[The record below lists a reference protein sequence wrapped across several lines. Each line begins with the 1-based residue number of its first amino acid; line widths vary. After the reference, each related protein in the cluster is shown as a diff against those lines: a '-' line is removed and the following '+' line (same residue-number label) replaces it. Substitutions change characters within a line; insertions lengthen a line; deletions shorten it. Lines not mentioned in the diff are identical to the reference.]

1 MSKKKAFANKLVV
14 IAMTV
19 LLTLNTSPLSVWAST
34 MASAQTG
41 EGACATAPVVG
52 EDATPSEEGG
62 SIPSESSTSVDFS
75 AADGSAAAGGK
86 PAESEAASTSAPSA
100 TTESAESAES
110 AENEPA
116 GTESSTATVDAASA
130 GPSSSDAARAPETFD
145 GNNYLTNLKL
155 SLMAGD
161 VSKIYE
167 LKSGDT
173 VDTRKDFPDGLPRSV
188 KYSAELNID
197 TEAMLEAQGKY
208 PFVTGDK
215 FTVRVPDL
223 IHTGAVTK
231 GRLHDSTAG
240 WDSDHNGVG
249 DYEVTQ
255 DAEGHNILTITYD
268 DGYVAEKNGK
278 ILSSSV
284 KLSGGFDTSKETTES
299 FDTTLTFGALNVSAK
314 FSKLEVIR
322 NLSIEK
328 TCATDEQGPYASR
341 YSSPDY
347 PRAGGA
353 SLDDEGYLTYT
364 VTLKAGQDNTYKLKN
379 VEVTDVFDGE
389 SKSKVDLST
398 MKLEKV
404 LVDGEN
410 KTSLAV
416 PLKDSDDNVNGWNIG
431 DLPIGASATVTFKVK
446 LNKDGVTAAVD
457 AAKKV
462 DSASA
467 AEDARTIKNTA
478 TAKADDMGSVSDDC
492 SVIVKNYITASKW
505 NTWFDAAT
513 QRQHFNITVAAPCD
527 NRYTQHN
534 VPIHD
539 YLMYGLGASFYKTSG
554 IQSATVK
561 HADGTT
567 ETVQCENYSQVPNST
582 SWYATIPEVRPGDTV
597 TIDAYLELDEN
608 YWKNPAGA
616 GKVGYSYSQFN
627 YVYVGNIGVDGYRS
641 SDLNRY
647 YDCSNFLLVKNVI
660 AKNNPAI
667 NSDGT
672 VNWVITGNEYGM
684 TSVQDNVGGLV
695 LKDALGPNQEFMGNK
710 ATVTFYNENGSVAGT
725 DSIELPAAS
734 TSFSYTIPAQYGT
747 CSYKIAYTSKI
758 TDWES
763 YVGPA
768 KSYTNSVNG
777 VTGTT
782 YRRDRVAAM
791 TKKFVKQADDWSQWQ
806 TSIYSELKAGDTY
819 ADVARDGTGYMY
831 FTQGDLNAITL
842 SIDGVAVD
850 TGLYQIEPLQASFA
864 GERFASYKISF
875 MDDVA
880 VNKDGKTLKPSKDHP
895 LVIGYKA
902 HMVNPTSGTWTYY
915 NDATL
920 TAGTVVDT
928 DGDYCKRANNVE
940 LHKSVESS
948 SNGYVTWLVC
958 ANAAG
963 YASQPD
969 GTCVITDTL
978 PKGVTFESWE
988 KQKGVGEVDTVTP
1001 VVNDD
1006 GTTTLTIKTRD
1017 LYHDE
1022 ACKDHPRDNNGSPD
1036 NALYLLIKTKV
1047 TDSEFLYGSESIDFS
1062 FTNNVSLNDRY
1073 GNPNTDSATTT
1084 LKHVAMKKGMVYDE
1098 ATAPN
1103 AEFSIEANIDKLDL
1117 NPDGDTVGIVDESSK
1132 SLAVDLTSIEV
1143 VDAKTGDPVGFT
1155 VDASKMADNQF
1166 TVNVPDNTHVKITYR
1181 AQVLGPVGS
1190 NVGISNSAYYEG
1202 HKTTKG
1208 ESTIEKTVS
1217 VLNASGQAVSA
1228 PMVWFS
1234 KKDESAKALGGATY
1248 RLDAYDKATGA
1259 WKTLRS
1265 DVVST
1270 DDNTAKGVK
1279 VEDLGLDKLY
1289 RLVETK
1295 APAGYVLDATPHYFV
1310 LYGAAAPTVA
1320 YPDGVNPADVF
1331 QGPSGSLISAYD
1343 KPYTLVRFVKTSD
1356 DGVQLA
1362 GAIFSVYP
1370 VAEDGAVGNDPAL
1383 DEDGNQV
1390 SFISSADAASEFKL
1404 APGTYQLKETKAPAG
1419 YDTAEPVTFEVK
1431 GDANRTVMV
1440 NGKTVQSST
1449 ADAVTGGL
1457 GMTDRTAKT
1466 SLRVT
1471 KSWDDCGNFDGVRP
1485 KSATVQLFAD
1495 GVAVED
1501 KTATLTADNGWA
1513 INFDG
1518 LNVMKQG
1525 KKVTYTVKEIDPQTG
1540 YVVDSGSTLSCGYN
1554 VTVSDTSG
1562 DVASG
1567 AAAHYSVALTNAY
1580 VPKTTSVT
1588 VNKTWDDANDQD
1600 GARPMTATFQLFA
1613 DGQPVQGKA
1622 VSLSAGNNWT
1632 ATINGLAAAH
1642 RDGTAIVYT
1651 VKEIDPTDGDAIDF
1665 GSGLSNGYTPQL
1677 VSAVYTGYP
1686 ADVNP
1691 TGIDTATDAPATD
1704 GQQPARSIRYVVT
1717 NAHEP
1722 AATSIA
1728 VGKKWVGPAASSAT
1742 VKLQFSDNGGLTWA
1756 DLDDAEA
1763 TLTEDNGWSAT
1774 FVDLPVFVPG
1784 MQGTKRAYRVVEDA
1798 IDNYEV
1804 SYRAGDQ
1811 EGDGVIEPVV
1821 GKTESMT
1828 VVNTNVEKTNL
1839 RVTKAWNDGDN
1850 ADGGRPASVTVDL
1863 LRDGKIIDS
1872 AKIEAGDDGSW
1883 SHAFTGLA
1891 KYDPADGHEYAYT
1904 VAERA
1909 VEGYESKVEGSAKDG
1924 FTITNTKKPGEPTNP
1939 GEPENPS
1946 NPENPAPDNPTNP
1959 DNPAPKAEQPKAAL
1973 PGTGDTWSPLLPLG
1987 VVGVAVVC
1995 IAAGIFA
2002 QRGKK

>member
-1 MSKKKAFANKLVV
+1 MNKKKAFARKLIT

-19 LLTLNTSPLSVWAST
+19 LLTLNTSPLSICAST
-34 MASAQTG
+34 LASAQTG
-41 EGACATAPVVG
+41 EGACATAPVAS
-52 EDATPSEEGG
+52 EDAIPSEEGG
-62 SIPSESSTSVDFS
+62 SVPSEPSASVDFS
-75 AADGSAAAGGK
+75 AADGPAAAEGK

-100 TTESAESAES
+100 SAESAES
-110 AENEPA
+110 AEYEPA
-116 GTESSTATVDAASA
+116 GTERSTATVDAASA
-130 GPSSSDAARAPETFD
+130 GPSSSEAARKPETFD
-145 GNNYLTNLKL
+145 GNKYLTNLKL
-155 SLMAGD
+155 SLRAGD
-161 VSKIYE
+161 VSRIYE
-167 LKSGDT
+167 LKPGET
-173 VDTRKDFPDGLPRSV
+173 VDTREDFPDGLPRSV

-197 TEAMLEAQGKY
+197 TEAMLKARGKY

-215 FTVRVPDL
+215 VTVRVPDL
-223 IHTGAVTK
+223 IRTGAATK
-231 GRLHDSTAG
+231 GRLHDSTTG
-240 WDSDHNGVG
+240 LDSAHNGVG
-249 DYEVTQ
+249 DYEVTR

-284 KLSGGFDTSKETTES
+284 KLSGGFDTSKETTDS
-299 FDTTLTFGALNVSAK
+299 FDTTLTFGALNVLAQ

-328 TCATDEQGPYASR
+328 TCATDEQGPYAGSH
-341 YSSPDY
+341 SSPDY

-353 SLDDEGYLTYT
+353 SLDVDGYLTYT

-379 VEVTDVFDGE
+379 VQVADVFDGE

-410 KTSLAV
+410 KTSSAV
-416 PLKDSDDNVNGWNIG
+416 ALHDTDGNINGWNIG

-457 AAKKV
+457 KAKAV
-462 DSASA
+462 DPASA

-478 TAKADDMGSVSDDC
+478 TAKADDMDSVSDDC

-505 NTWFDAAT
+505 DASFDAAT
-513 QRQHFNITVAAPCD
+513 QRKHFRITVAAPRD
-527 NRYTQHN
+527 NRYTQHD

-539 YLMYGLGASFYKTSG
+539 YVSYGLDAKFYKASG
-554 IQSATVK
+554 IQSATVR

-567 ETVQCENYSQVPNST
+567 ETVQCKNYSQDPNSM
-582 SWYATIPEVRPGDTV
+582 SWYATIPEVCPGDTV
-597 TIDAYLELDEN
+597 TIDAYLELDES
-608 YWKNPAGA
+608 YWTNPAGA
-616 GKVGYSYSQFN
+616 GKVGCSSNQVN

-641 SDLNRY
+641 SDLNQY
-647 YDCSNFLLVKNVI
+647 YDYSIFLLVKNVI
-660 AKNNPAI
+660 AKNDPAI

-672 VNWVITGNEYGM
+672 VSWVITGNEYGK
-684 TSVQDNVGGLV
+684 TRVQDNIGGLV
-695 LKDALGPNQEFMGNK
+695 LNDALGPNQEFTGNQ
-710 ATVTFYNENGSVAGT
+710 ATVTFYNEDGSVAGT
-725 DSIELPAAS
+725 DSIDLPAAS

-782 YRRDRVAAM
+782 SHRARVAAM
-791 TKKFVKQADDWSQWQ
+791 TKKFVRQADDWSQWQ
-806 TSIYSELKAGDTY
+806 TSIYSELEAGDTY
-819 ADVARDGTGYMY
+819 ADVFQNGTSCMY
-831 FTQGDLNAITL
+831 FTQSDLNAITL

-850 TGLYQIEPLQASFA
+850 TDLYQIEPLQASFA
-864 GERFASYKISF
+864 GERFDSYKITF
-875 MDDVA
+875 KGDVA
-880 VNKDGKTLKPSKDHP
+880 VKKDGKTLKPSKDHP

-902 HMVNPTSGTWTYY
+902 HMVNPSAGSRTYY
-915 NDATL
+915 NFATL

-928 DGDYCKRANNVE
+928 DGDYCMRANDVE
-940 LHKSVESS
+940 LNKSVESS
-948 SNGYVTWLVC
+948 SNGNITWLVR

-978 PKGVTFESWE
+978 PKGVTFESLE
-988 KQKGVGEVDTVTP
+988 KQKGVGEVESVTP

-1022 ACKDHPRDNNGSPD
+1022 VCKDHPRNNNGSPA

-1047 TDSEFLYGSESIDFS
+1047 TDSEFLYGSKSKDFS

-1073 GNPNTDSATTT
+1073 GNPKKASATTT
-1084 LKHVAMKKGMVYDE
+1084 IKHVAMRKGMVYDE
-1098 ATAPN
+1098 ATAPY
-1103 AEFSIEANIDKLDL
+1103 AEFSIEANNDKLDL

-1143 VDAKTGDPVGFT
+1143 VNAKTGDPVVFT

-1166 TVNVPDNTHVKITYR
+1166 TVTVPDKTHVKITYK
-1181 AQVLGPVGS
+1181 AQVLGRVGS

-1217 VLNASGQAVSA
+1217 VLNASGQAVSI
-1228 PMVWFS
+1228 PMVWLS

-1248 RLDAYDKATGA
+1248 RLDAYDEAAGA

-1270 DDNTAKGVK
+1270 DDNAAKGVK
-1279 VEDLGLDKLY
+1279 VMDLEIDKLY
-1289 RLVETK
+1289 RFVETN

-1310 LYGAAAPTVA
+1310 LYRDAAPTVA
-1320 YPDGVNPADVF
+1320 YPEGVSPNDVF

-1343 KPYTLVRFVKTSD
+1343 MPYTPVRFVKTSD

-1362 GAIFSVYP
+1362 GAKFSVYP
-1370 VAEDGAVGNDPAL
+1370 VAEDGTVGNDPAL

-1390 SFISSADAASEFKL
+1390 SFTSSADATNEFKL
-1404 APGTYQLKETKAPAG
+1404 APGTYQLRETKAPAG

-1440 NGKTVQSST
+1440 NGKTVQSGT
-1449 ADAVTGGL
+1449 ANAVTGGL
-1457 GMTDRTAKT
+1457 GMTDCTAKT

-1485 KSATVQLFAD
+1485 ESATVQLFAD
-1495 GVAVED
+1495 GVAVLG
-1501 KTATLTADNGWA
+1501 KTATLTADNGWT
-1513 INFDG
+1513 INFYG
-1518 LNVMKQG
+1518 LNVMKRG
-1525 KKVTYTVKEIDPQTG
+1525 KKISYTVKEIDPQTG
-1540 YVVDSGSTLSCGYN
+1540 DVVDSGSTLSCGYN

-1600 GARPMTATFQLFA
+1600 GVRPMTATFQLFA
-1613 DGQPVQGKA
+1613 DGQPVQGKTA
-1622 VSLSAGNNWT
+1622 SLSAGNNWT
-1632 ATINGLAAAH
+1632 ATIDGLAAAH

-1651 VKEIDPTDGDAIDF
+1651 VKEIDPTNGDAIDF
-1665 GSGLSNGYTPQL
+1665 DSGLSNGYTPQL

-1686 ADVNP
+1686 AGVNP

-1704 GQQPARSIRYVVT
+1704 GQKPARSIRYVVT
-1717 NAHEP
+1717 NVHEP
-1722 AATSIA
+1722 AATSIV

-1798 IDNYEV
+1798 IDNYET

-1811 EGDGVIEPVV
+1811 ESDGVIEPVA

-1839 RVTKAWNDGDN
+1839 RVTKVWADKDNRDGTRPQDITVRLF
-1850 ADGGRPASVTVDL
+1850 ADGRE
-1863 LRDGKIIDS
+1863 IDS
-1872 AKIEAGDDGSW
+1872 KTLRATDAVAGSANRW
-1883 SHAFTGLA
+1883 SAVFGGLA
-1891 KYDPADGHEYAYT
+1891 KYDPTDGHEYVYT
-1904 VAERA
+1904 VEEDA
-1909 VEGYESKVEGSAKDG
+1909 VDGYTSKLEGNARDG
-1924 FTITNTKKPGEPTNP
+1924 FVFTNTMVEKPAVPTVVSKEKKSKKTRG
-1939 GEPENPS
+1939 G
-1946 NPENPAPDNPTNP
+1946 
-1959 DNPAPKAEQPKAAL
+1959 L
-1973 PGTGDTWSPLLPLG
+1973 PRTGDASALLPIILST
-1987 VVGVAVVC
+1987 AA
-1995 IAAGIFA
+1995 IASFAGA
-2002 QRGKK
+2002 LCAKRRSHRK